1 VRRAERE
8 EILKTG
14 EDAPTIGTDD
24 HYASRRSKTETG
36 KTKDPQPQAGPRPN
50 QALEPTP
57 YSVRCAP
64 AFGRGSPRAF
74 GFSNSLDAISENCDL
89 LQETDR
95 KTGGAI
101 MSPRL
106 TQLLAE
112 MTPQEQTE
120 VEAFAAFLIVR
131 RQLQQPQLLTDDISV
146 QELTE
151 LVAASGSFDWLNAP
165 EEDIYA
171 LADGEAVQWPSP

>member
-1 VRRAERE
+1 LTPSAKTATFYRKQAE
-8 EILKTG
+8 K
-14 EDAPTIGTDD
+14 
-24 HYASRRSKTETG
+24 
-36 KTKDPQPQAGPRPN
+36 
-50 QALEPTP
+50 
-57 YSVRCAP
+57 
-64 AFGRGSPRAF
+64 
-74 GFSNSLDAISENCDL
+74 
-89 LQETDR
+89 QEVFV
-95 KTGGAI
+95 
-101 MSPRL
+101 MSSRL

-151 LVAASGSFDWLNAP
+151 LVAASGSFDWLNAE
-165 EEDIYA
+165 EEDVYS